1 MEKRVSVEIKKID
14 NLIDKKIR
22 NTINIKNISHTQ
34 ILILKYLYNNKNI
47 DISQSMIEKETLL
60 TRATVSGVLN
70 TMEKNNLITRES
82 SSIDSRKK
90 IVKLTYNS
98 LCNIDIIVGK
108 LKTFE
113 KELKKD
119 ITEEELNSF
128 WNVVDKLKNNLM
140 KEGNNI

>member
-70 TMEKNNLITRES
+70 TMEKNYLITRES
-82 SSIDSRKK
+82 SNTDSRKK

-108 LKTFE
+108 LKAFE

-119 ITEEELNSF
+119 ITEEELHSF
-128 WNVVDKLKNNLM
+128 WNVLDKLKNNLM